1 MDNIVDLNSESFR
14 FNSKKFNFL
23 KNDSQW
29 SLRLRHSEID
39 TEDLTSLKL
48 TNINHPDFLNQTI
61 ETNDNFIHFSY
72 VIDEEGIS
80 FDEIK
85 TWSNAEKLRICLNVL
100 KLREC
105 LDLPIDFFLHPI
117 NIFITK
123 NGIPK
128 IAYRELAEISSPYSL
143 TENEFL
149 LQWKT
154 FVAYLFT
161 DEDYMS
167 LYKGAL
173 GVVKL
178 PAFVRNVISYGTLSK
193 SEEKMRK
200 LYGQIKAEEDKKYK
214 RLPVRRYKNY
224 KRASIILGLLSVVL
238 LVAVLFFALFAV
250 PVQRNIISAG
260 NAFYKGE
267 YRKVIN
273 NLEPIKNVY
282 LPEEQKFELA
292 FSYLQEQG
300 FSDEEQIAY
309 NLQIVVEKSPLL
321 TDYWI
326 QIGTGD
332 YDLALDTAKRLED
345 NHLKLYALD
354 LAIEEAKMD
363 PELSGIER
371 DSRLSHLEGEHNK
384 YSDELKALD
393 EAEQEEGS
401 EENSENSQEEN
412 SENSQE
418 ENSESSQE
426 ENSEGSSRGEN

>member
-1 MDNIVDLNSESFR
+1 
-14 FNSKKFNFL
+14 
-23 KNDSQW
+23 
-29 SLRLRHSEID
+29 
-39 TEDLTSLKL
+39 
-48 TNINHPDFLNQTI
+48 
-61 ETNDNFIHFSY
+61 
-72 VIDEEGIS
+72 
-80 FDEIK
+80 
-85 TWSNAEKLRICLNVL
+85 
-100 KLREC
+100 
-105 LDLPIDFFLHPI
+105 
-117 NIFITK
+117 
-123 NGIPK
+123 
-128 IAYRELAEISSPYSL
+128 
-143 TENEFL
+143 
-149 LQWKT
+149 
-154 FVAYLFT
+154 
-161 DEDYMS
+161 
-167 LYKGAL
+167 
-173 GVVKL
+173 
-178 PAFVRNVISYGTLSK
+178 
-193 SEEKMRK
+193 
-200 LYGQIKAEEDKKYK
+200 
-214 RLPVRRYKNY
+214 
-224 KRASIILGLLSVVL
+224 
-238 LVAVLFFALFAV
+238 
-250 PVQRNIISAG
+250 
-260 NAFYKGE
+260 
-267 YRKVIN
+267 
-273 NLEPIKNVY
+273 LEPIKNVY